1 VIPIPGKATRTQTTP
16 FSTEVS
22 PQSFTSVN
30 EEVSSELVNSGID
43 IQHGRE
49 SIALAWRYGPGKS
62 SIVNLLVRLLMT
74 QQIGEVLINGR
85 DIKEYNLKSIHKRLA
100 FVTQRVYIFNDTVA
114 QNVAYGEK
122 LDRDR
127 VISALER
134 LTPWSFVEKLED
146 GIDTLLSENGNNLS
160 GGERQRIALAR
171 ALYPEPDLLILDEAT
186 SALDNRSEL
195 LIQKAIEEIRDRTIT
210 ISIAHTTQHNRECR

>member
-1 VIPIPGKATRTQTTP
+1 
-16 FSTEVS
+16 
-22 PQSFTSVN
+22 
-30 EEVSSELVNSGID
+30 
-43 IQHGRE
+43 
-49 SIALAWRYGPGKS
+49 
-62 SIVNLLVRLLMT
+62 M
-74 QQIGEVLINGR
+74 
-85 DIKEYNLKSIHKRLA
+85 
-100 FVTQRVYIFNDTVA
+100 
-114 QNVAYGEK
+114 AYGEK

-134 LTPWSFVEKLED
+134 LTPWSLSEKLED

-171 ALYPEPDLLILDEAT
+171 ALYKEPDLLILDEAT

-210 ISIAHTTQHNRECR
+210 ISTCP